1 MEEAM
6 GSAETDM
13 LDCAIIGGGPA
24 GLTAAIYLARFLRK
38 IELIDG
44 NESRAAW
51 IPRSHNH
58 PGFPS
63 GIGGRDLLFRLREQ
77 AAQYGVTPRIGM
89 VETISPLDDGGFE
102 LQFAATQTRARFLI
116 LATGVV
122 DNEPE
127 LPGVTEAMRS
137 GLLRQCPICDG
148 FEARGKKIVIIGQDS
163 RAAGEALFL
172 RRYSDD
178 ISIATTKPQ
187 WNLDDDIL
195 QQMRDAGVRVLPSAL
210 VSFEGDGTGAKL
222 TFADGSTAHAD
233 TLYSALGVTP
243 RNRLA
248 RKLGLDMCEDGRIF
262 TGSHQRTSLDDC
274 YAAGDVVTGLNQIG
288 VAMAQAEIA
297 AVDIHNR
304 LRASEGFKISA

>member
-1 MEEAM
+1 M
-6 GSAETDM
+6 GSNETDM

-24 GLTAAIYLARFLRK
+24 GLTAAIYLARFLRR
-38 IELIDG
+38 IVLVDG
-44 NESRAAW
+44 DESRAAW

-63 GIGGRDLLFRLREQ
+63 GIGGRDLLLRLREQ
-77 AAQYGVTPRIGM
+77 AAQYGVKPAIGT
-89 VETISPLDDGGFE
+89 VETIRALDGGGFE
-102 LQFAATQTRARFLI
+102 IQIGATPTRARFII
-116 LATGVV
+116 LATGIV

-127 LPGVTEAMRS
+127 LPGMTEAMRS

-148 FEARGKKIVIIGQDS
+148 FEARGKKIVIIGRDA

-178 ISIATTKPQ
+178 IAIATTEPQ
-187 WNLDDDIL
+187 WSLSDGIL
-195 QQMRDAGVRVLPSAL
+195 QQMRDAKVRLMSSAL
-210 VSFEGDGTGAKL
+210 VSFKGDENGASL
-222 TFADGSTAHAD
+222 TFADGSSCHAD
-233 TLYSALGVTP
+233 VLYSALGVTP
-243 RNRLA
+243 RSGLA
-248 RKLGLDMCEDGRIF
+248 RKLGLDMCDDGRIF
-262 TGSHQRTSLDDC
+262 TGPHQRTSLDAC

-304 LRASEGFKISA
+304 LREREGFKIES

>member
-1 MEEAM
+1 MTDADP
-6 GSAETDM
+6 DM

-38 IELIDG
+38 VVLVDG
-44 NESRAAW
+44 GESRAAW

-63 GIGGRDLLFRLREQ
+63 GIGGRDLLLRMREQ
-77 AAQYGVTPRIGM
+77 AAHYGVVPEPGS
-89 VETISPLDDGGFE
+89 VESVRVLEGGGFE
-102 LQFAATQTRARFLI
+102 LPLGAAQTRARYLLI
-116 LATGVV
+116 ATGVL

-127 LPGVTEAMRS
+127 LPGVTAAMQS

-148 FEARGKKIVIIGQDS
+148 YEASGKKIVVIGNDA

-172 RRYSDD
+172 RRYSDN
-178 ISIATTKPQ
+178 ITIASARNP
-187 WNLDDDIL
+187 WRL
-195 QQMRDAGVRVLPSAL
+195 RDEQLRKMDEAGVRVAASPL
-210 VSFEGDGTGAKL
+210 VGFEADGTGARL
-222 TFADGSTAHAD
+222 HYADGASDHAD
-233 TLYSALGVTP
+233 LLYSALGITP
-243 RNRLA
+243 RSSLA
-248 RKLGLDMCEDGRIF
+248 RKLGLDLSDDRRVV
-262 TGSHQRTSLDDC
+262 TGAHQRTSNENC

-304 LRASEGFKISA
+304 LRVQEGFTLAC

>member
-1 MEEAM
+1 M
-6 GSAETDM
+6 GSAETEM

-38 IELIDG
+38 IVLIDG
-44 NESRAAW
+44 DESRASW

-63 GIGGRDLLFRLREQ
+63 GIGGRDLLLRLREQ
-77 AAQYGVTPRIGM
+77 AAQYGVTPAAGT
-89 VETISPLDDGGFE
+89 VETIRALDGVRFE
-102 LQFAATQTRARFLI
+102 LQFGAKTTRAHFLI

-127 LPGVTEAMRS
+127 LAGVTEAMRS

-148 FEARGKKIVIIGQDS
+148 YEARGKKIVIIGCDA
-163 RAAGEALFL
+163 RAVGEALFL
-172 RRYSDD
+172 RRYSAD
-178 ISIATTKPQ
+178 ITIATVQPRWSLPPELMQK
-187 WNLDDDIL
+187 L
-195 QQMRDAGVRVLPSAL
+195 RDAGVRMAPSAL
-210 VSFEGDGTGAKL
+210 VSFKGDESGAQL
-222 TFADGSTAHAD
+222 TFADGSTDHAD

-243 RNRLA
+243 RNELA
-248 RKLGLDMCEDGRIF
+248 RKLGLDMCEDGRVF
-262 TGSHQRTSLDDC
+262 TGAHQRTSLDSC

-304 LRASEGFKISA
+304 LREREGFTITS

>member
-1 MEEAM
+1 M

-24 GLTAAIYLARFLRK
+24 GLTAAIYLARFLRR
-38 IELIDG
+38 IVLIDG

-51 IPRSHNH
+51 IPKSHNH

-63 GIGGRDLLFRLREQ
+63 GIGGRDLLLRLREQ
-77 AAQYGVTPRIGM
+77 AAQYGVTPTIGM
-89 VETISPLDDGGFE
+89 VETIRTLEGGGFE
-102 LQFAATQTRARFLI
+102 MQQGDTYTRARYLI
-116 LATGVV
+116 LATGIV

-148 FEARGKKIVIIGQDS
+148 FEARGKRIVIIGRDAC
-163 RAAGEALFL
+163 AAGEALFL

-178 ISIATTKPQ
+178 IAIATTKPH
-187 WNLDDDIL
+187 WNLSDDVL
-195 QQMRDAGVRVLPSAL
+195 QKMHEVGVRVLPSAL
-210 VSFEGDGTGAKL
+210 VNFKGDENGARL
-222 TFADGSTAHAD
+222 TFADGSTDKAD

-243 RNRLA
+243 RNEIA
-248 RKLGLDMCEDGRIF
+248 RKLGLDLCEDGRVF
-262 TGSHQRTSLDDC
+262 TGGHQRTSLDDC

-304 LRASEGFKISA
+304 LREREGFKIST

>member
-1 MEEAM
+1 M

-24 GLTAAIYLARFLRK
+24 GLTAAIYLARFLRR
-38 IELIDG
+38 IVLIDG

-51 IPRSHNH
+51 IPKSHNH

-63 GIGGRDLLFRLREQ
+63 GIGGRDLLLRLREQ
-77 AAQYGVTPRIGM
+77 AAQYGVTPTIGM
-89 VETISPLDDGGFE
+89 VETIRTLEGGGFE
-102 LQFAATQTRARFLI
+102 MQQGDTYTRARYLI
-116 LATGVV
+116 LATGIV

-148 FEARGKKIVIIGQDS
+148 FEARGKRIVIIGRDAC
-163 RAAGEALFL
+163 AAGEALFL

-178 ISIATTKPQ
+178 IAIATTKPH
-187 WNLDDDIL
+187 WNLSDDVL
-195 QQMRDAGVRVLPSAL
+195 QKMHEVGVRVLPSAL
-210 VSFEGDGTGAKL
+210 VNFKGDENGARL
-222 TFADGSTAHAD
+222 TFADGSTDRAD

-243 RNRLA
+243 RNEIA
-248 RKLGLDMCEDGRIF
+248 RKLGLDLCEDGRVF
-262 TGSHQRTSLDDC
+262 TGAHQRTSLDDC
-274 YAAGDVVTGLNQIG
+274 YAAADVVTGLNQIG

-304 LRASEGFKISA
+304 LREAEGFKIST

>member
-1 MEEAM
+1 M
-6 GSAETDM
+6 DM

-24 GLTAAIYLARFLRK
+24 GLTAAIYLARFLRR
-38 IELIDG
+38 IVLIDG

-63 GIGGRDLLFRLREQ
+63 GIGGRDLLLRLREQ
-77 AAQYGVTPRIGM
+77 AAQYGVKPVTCTA
-89 VETISPLDDGGFE
+89 ETIRRLEGGGFE
-102 LQFAATQTRARFLI
+102 LPLAGAHARARYLI
-116 LATGVV
+116 IATGVV

-127 LPGVTEAMRS
+127 LPGVTDAMRS

-148 FEARGKKIVIIGQDS
+148 FEARGRRIVIIGRDA

-178 ISIATTKPQ
+178 ITIATAQPR
-187 WNLDDDIL
+187 WRLDDELL
-195 QQMRDAGVRVLPSAL
+195 QKMSEAGVRVAQSPL
-210 VSFEGDGTGAKL
+210 VSFKGDENGASL
-222 TFADGSTAHAD
+222 TFADGTTDHAD

-243 RNRLA
+243 RNEIA
-248 RKLGLDMCEDGRIF
+248 RKLGLDLCEDGRVF
-262 TGSHQRTSLDDC
+262 TGAHQRTSLDDC

-297 AVDIHNR
+297 AVDVHNR
-304 LRASEGFKISA
+304 LREREGFTLTS